1 MQAPQS
7 RGFVE
12 VDFLLNL
19 KAFNPNNLVM
29 KKLWLLPLLT
39 AALIECWPLQG
50 KQSVRCWPKLPSAG
64 EMTVLAWYGIPS
76 DCTSVERFE
85 ELKNAGFTHQFTEYP
100 DAEAMARALDT
111 AERVGIRLI
120 VSCPELKA
128 EPEATVRRFMNH
140 PATAGYFLRD
150 EPSADDFAELGAW
163 AARIRATDDAHYCYL
178 NLFPNYAPCE
188 TLKTDSYREYVN
200 RFDREVPLQL
210 LSFDH
215 YPVVGDTC
223 RPEWYENLEIF
234 SDEARKAGK
243 PFWAFALAT
252 AHEPYPIPDLAQLRL
267 QVYSDLAYGAQGIQ
281 YFTYWTPEKNPT
293 WDFHH
298 APVERSS
305 GRRTD
310 VYDKIKQMNAE
321 IRALSGVF
329 LGCEVVSVRH
339 TGESIPRGTVRLT
352 ELPDGVKKLETTGAG
367 AVVSE
372 LRNGNNRF
380 IVIVNRDFKNSMTL
394 QIELDETASRI
405 LKDGSV
411 VPASIYHETMV
422 VEPGDAMIYM
432 FK

>member
-7 RGFVE
+7 RGFMK

-39 AALIECWPLQG
+39 AALIGCLPSQE
-50 KQSVRCWPKLPSAG
+50 KQLVSCWPKLPSAG

-223 RPEWYENLEIF
+223 RPVVRESGDI
-234 SDEARKAGK
+234 
-243 PFWAFALAT
+243 
-252 AHEPYPIPDLAQLRL
+252 LRR
-267 QVYSDLAYGAQGIQ
+267 GAQGGQ
-281 YFTYWTPEKNPT
+281 AVLGLCARYG
-293 WDFHH
+293 
-298 APVERSS
+298 S
-305 GRRTD
+305 
-310 VYDKIKQMNAE
+310 
-321 IRALSGVF
+321 RALPDSRSGA
-329 LGCEVVSVRH
+329 
-339 TGESIPRGTVRLT
+339 T
-352 ELPDGVKKLETTGAG
+352 ETSG
-367 AVVSE
+367 
-372 LRNGNNRF
+372 
-380 IVIVNRDFKNSMTL
+380 L
-394 QIELDETASRI
+394 Q
-405 LKDGSV
+405 
-411 VPASIYHETMV
+411 
-422 VEPGDAMIYM
+422 
-432 FK
+432 

>member
-1 MQAPQS
+1 M
-7 RGFVE
+7 
-12 VDFLLNL
+12 
-19 KAFNPNNLVM
+19 
-29 KKLWLLPLLT
+29 
-39 AALIECWPLQG
+39 
-50 KQSVRCWPKLPSAG
+50 
-64 EMTVLAWYGIPS
+64 
-76 DCTSVERFE
+76 
-85 ELKNAGFTHQFTEYP
+85 
-100 DAEAMARALDT
+100 
-111 AERVGIRLI
+111 
-120 VSCPELKA
+120 
-128 EPEATVRRFMNH
+128 
-140 PATAGYFLRD
+140 
-150 EPSADDFAELGAW
+150 
-163 AARIRATDDAHYCYL
+163 
-178 NLFPNYAPCE
+178 
-188 TLKTDSYREYVN
+188 
-200 RFDREVPLQL
+200 PLQL

-223 RPEWYENLEIF
+223 RPEWYENREIF